1 MSQYVLFLF
10 LGLGLGAVYAA
21 IGMGLVLTYRGT
33 GVINF
38 AVAAVATVP
47 VYVYN
52 ELELNGR
59 FKVIAGIPAIETG
72 TPPKAVALAISLVV
86 AAALGALIHF
96 VVSNPLRHAPVL
108 ARVVASIGVLGIVAA
123 NLGLAFGTETRTVLD
138 VLPGTSVNI
147 GGATIPIPRL
157 WLVAL
162 TLVVG
167 VALATWTRL
176 SRTGLAIQASAENER
191 NAGLAGL
198 SPQRLA
204 LVTWMLASV
213 LTSLIL
219 VCAGSILS
227 PLTPSATQ
235 ILVVPG
241 LAVAIVG
248 RLRSLTLALVAGLVI
263 GVLTTEMTYMS
274 SAYSWWPSWARQ
286 GISTAI
292 PFIVIVI
299 ALYAVG
305 RSIPSRGD
313 EATSPLPPVIL
324 PRNRPVVVALLVAVA
339 LVALLGFTGTNRFG
353 LITSLAS
360 LLIMLSIVLL
370 TGMVGQVTLAQAAFA
385 GVTGFVLMKLQDGV
399 PFPLSAILA
408 VVIATIVGVAVAL
421 PALRIR
427 GAQLAVVTLAAALV
441 LQDLVFNNVQL
452 LPVDPRIPAPTIGGW
467 SLAVQAGTDIARWQF
482 AILTLVVV
490 VVVCVV
496 IANVM
501 RGGYG
506 RRLLGV
512 RSNERA
518 AASIGISVEAT
529 KVSAFAMSAALA
541 GLGGVLI
548 SYSYGAFSAATFS
561 ASAGLTLLAA
571 AYVGG
576 ITSVSGAIVA
586 ALGVQGGILYVLVA
600 PHVGAIQSYYDLVAG
615 LLLVVTVLLN
625 PNGIAGKVHEDVK
638 AFRERRR
645 AAVDPP
651 ASDDAATSPAR
662 ASSRPGPATEPVA
675 RSIGD
680 VVLQATGVGVNYGG
694 LVALDNVDIEVR
706 SGEIVGLIGP
716 NGSGKTT
723 FVDAIT
729 GFVPARGRVVVGDA
743 ELQGRSP
750 HWRAREGLVRTWQS
764 LELFADLSTSDNVR
778 LATEGSTPWQLA
790 RDAVAPN
797 RHRSP
802 AADEAISLLQLDE
815 WAATKPSALPLGR
828 QKLLGVARAL
838 AMRPR
843 VLILDEPAAGLDNN
857 ESAEFGHYLDAVAAT
872 GVGCLLIDHD
882 MGLVMS
888 VCDRVYV
895 IEFGHVIATGT
906 PDEVRRSPRVIE
918 AYLGGNEAPADTDTD
933 AAIAHVA
940 AAMAV
945 GGAS

>member
-1 MSQYVLFLF
+1 MNQYVLFLF
-10 LGLGLGAVYAA
+10 LGLGLGAVYAS

-52 ELELNGR
+52 ELERNGQ
-59 FKVIAGIPAIETG
+59 FKVIAGIPAITTG
-72 TPPKAVALAISLVV
+72 TPSKPVALLVALAV
-86 AAALGALIHF
+86 AGALGALIHF
-96 VVSNPLRHAPVL
+96 AVSNPLRHAPVL
-108 ARVVASIGVLGIVAA
+108 ARIVASVGVLGIVAA
-123 NLGLAFGTETRTVLD
+123 NLGLAFGTETRNVVDL
-138 VLPGTSVNI
+138 LPGTSVTI
-147 GGATIPIPRL
+147 AGATIPVPRL

-162 TLVVG
+162 TLLVG
-167 VALATWTRL
+167 GALAAWTRL
-176 SRTGLAIQASAENER
+176 SKTGLAIQASAENER
-191 NAGLAGL
+191 SAGLAGL

-204 LVTWMLASV
+204 LVTWMLATV
-213 LTSLIL
+213 LTSLVL

-248 RLRSLTLALVAGLVI
+248 RLRSLVLALVSGLVM
-263 GVLTTEMTYMS
+263 GALTAVLTYMS
-274 SAYSWWPSWARQ
+274 GVYTWWPSWARQ

-299 ALYAVG
+299 ALYTVG
-305 RSIPSRGD
+305 SSIPSRGD
-313 EATSPLPPVIL
+313 EATSPLPPVVL
-324 PRNRPVVVALLVAVA
+324 PRNRPWMVALLTVAA

-353 LITSLAS
+353 LITTLAS

-399 PFPLSAILA
+399 PFPLSAIIA
-408 VVIATIVGVAVAL
+408 IVIATLVGVAVAL

-441 LQDLVFNNVQL
+441 LQDLVFNNVRL
-452 LPVDPRIPAPTIGGW
+452 LPVDPRIPAPHIGGL
-467 SLAVQAGTDIARWQF
+467 SLAIQAGSNIARWQF
-482 AILTLVVV
+482 GVLTLTLVVIVTV
-490 VVVCVV
+490 VV
-496 IANVM
+496 ANVM

-529 KVSAFAMSAALA
+529 KVTAFAMSAALA

-561 ASAGLTLLAA
+561 AWAGLTVLAA

-586 ALGVQGGILYVLVA
+586 SLGVQGGIVYVLIA

-615 LLLVVTVLLN
+615 LLLVLTVLLN
-625 PNGIAGKVHEDVK
+625 PNGIAGKVHEDLN

-645 AAVDPP
+645 RIAATPLG
-651 ASDDAATSPAR
+651 DDAADESRAQAWSPSPSVAEV
-662 ASSRPGPATEPVA
+662 SSAT
-675 RSIGD
+675 RTIGD
-680 VVLQATGVGVNYGG
+680 VVLRATGVGVNYGG
-694 LVALDNVDIEVR
+694 LVALNDLDLEVR
-706 SGEIVGLIGP
+706 AGEIVGLIGP

-723 FVDAIT
+723 FVDAIS

-743 ELQGRSP
+743 ELNGRSP
-750 HWRAREGLVRTWQS
+750 HDRARHGLVRTWQS
-764 LELFADLSTSDNVR
+764 LELFADLSSGDNVR
-778 LATEGSTPWQLA
+778 LATEGSTPWRLL

-797 RHRSP
+797 RDR
-802 AADEAISLLQLDE
+802 AAAAEEAISLLQLEE
-815 WAATKPSALPLGR
+815 WADKKPSELPLGR

-843 VLILDEPAAGLDNN
+843 VLVLDEPAAGLDNN
-857 ESAEFGHYLDAVAAT
+857 ESAEFGRYLRAVAAT

-882 MGLVMS
+882 MGLVMG

-895 IEFGHVIATGT
+895 IEFGHLIAAGA

-918 AYLGGNEAPADTDTD
+918 AYLGSAADPADE
-933 AAIAHVA
+933 AIASVA
-940 AAMAV
+940 GALATE
-945 GGAS
+945 GAS